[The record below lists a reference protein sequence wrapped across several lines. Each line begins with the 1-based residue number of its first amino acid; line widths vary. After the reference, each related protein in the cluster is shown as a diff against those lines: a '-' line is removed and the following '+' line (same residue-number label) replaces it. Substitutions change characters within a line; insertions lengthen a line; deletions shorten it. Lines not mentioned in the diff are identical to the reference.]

1 MQDTP
6 GRRLYLSTAVDSESN
21 FLDRRGRRRW
31 RDRERRNGGGN
42 KRKRKGMPSHRGLSS
57 PTKED
62 YRICLLVDHHR
73 CRSLLALL
81 LPSVFLSFGPPPL
94 PSPPS
99 PPSPAPGSF
108 SFYLRNET
116 QWPLCAAQSF
126 DGNFFVKAHCHLS
139 RSLIRRTYRSS
150 GEKCLRPR
158 DGALFARARDTAG
171 ASVFI
176 TAVVL
181 NAGQYHPAN
190 LIYLKHSQS
199 DHRELLVELIDGGL
213 IKRARK
219 GKSE

>member
-1 MQDTP
+1 MT
-6 GRRLYLSTAVDSESN
+6 GRDGTGEEI
-21 FLDRRGRRRW
+21 
-31 RDRERRNGGGN
+31 RERGKVCRHTEGLARRP
-42 KRKRKGMPSHRGLSS
+42 KRITEFVFSWTITGAVPSSPFSCLLSS
-57 PTKED
+57 SLSVP
-62 YRICLLVDHHR
+62 LLIPVLHPR
-73 CRSLLALL
+73 
-81 LPSVFLSFGPPPL
+81 PPA
-94 PSPPS
+94 
-99 PPSPAPGSF
+99 PAPGSF

-213 IKRARK
+213 IKRVRK

>member
-21 FLDRRGRRRW
+21 FLDRRGRRRR

-73 CRSLLALL
+73 CRSLLAPL

-99 PPSPAPGSF
+99 PPAPAPGSF